1 MRKRLRIHNNK
12 RPQNIFQ
19 AKYPQFASPG
29 FGEGELESILQ
40 QTPAEFQQISTQ
52 QSLGYDFRKIAIHRS
67 QIGSAISQSNIS
79 NHLIQEINHT
89 STSNHLLQPKE
100 ISFTEDEVPT
110 IVGLKPG
117 ARSDIIDNF
126 YANFDDKLDNIR
138 DAFKDGLLNFSTAMR
153 FPPDKNAKPD
163 FQKVFLEQ
171 AKSIVKG
178 GFEQYL
184 QPELSASFPG
194 LGNTFSLV
202 SALQNEV
209 GRAQKVAGQLAL
221 RDFLTETR
229 SSFGDAMRDKID
241 EFIANASQG
250 RGQAQN
256 LWREAVTLEE
266 QNEITKPMEELLKR
280 RTPSTQDFQ
289 RKIVSAY
296 IKMQQGK
303 IEDRGFFG
311 GGFTSLG
318 RIEIKYDEA
327 NNLESAKIQ
336 LQDGSGS
343 AQIADQINRLYGA
356 PMNLRDLN
364 VEIAVGLYRENFV
377 GGKSYKWVVLRPPY
391 FLPSR
396 GLGYSDYKKFPGDA
410 LKVPRISG

>member
-1 MRKRLRIHNNK
+1 M
-12 RPQNIFQ
+12 
-19 AKYPQFASPG
+19 
-29 FGEGELESILQ
+29 ESDIQ
-40 QTPAEFQQISTQ
+40 QIPATSEQISTQ
-52 QSLGYDFRKIAIHRS
+52 PPLNYDFSKIAIHRS
-67 QIGSAISQSNIS
+67 QTESAIAQSNIS
-79 NHLIQEINHT
+79 DRLIREISH
-89 STSNHLLQPKE
+89 TSNHLLQQKE

-110 IVGLKPG
+110 IVGLRPG

-138 DAFKDGLLNFSTAMR
+138 DAFKDGLFNFSTAMR

-184 QPELSASFPG
+184 QPALSASFPG
-194 LGNTFSLV
+194 LGTTFSLLN
-202 SALQNEV
+202 ALQDEV
-209 GRAQKVAGQLAL
+209 SRAQKVAGKLAL

-241 EFIANASQG
+241 GFIANASQG

-266 QNEITKPMEELLKR
+266 QNEITKPMEELLGR
-280 RTPSTQDFQ
+280 RTPSAQDFQ

-296 IKMQQGK
+296 IKMQQGS

-343 AQIADQINRLYGA
+343 AQIADQINRLYA
-356 PMNLRDLN
+356 SPINLRDLN
-364 VEIAVGLYRENFV
+364 IEIAVGLYRDNIV
-377 GGKSYKWVVLRPPY
+377 GGKSYKWVVLQPPY
-391 FLPSR
+391 FVPSR
-396 GLGYSDYKKFPGDA
+396 SFLGYSDYKNFPGDA
-410 LKVPRISG
+410 LQVTRISG